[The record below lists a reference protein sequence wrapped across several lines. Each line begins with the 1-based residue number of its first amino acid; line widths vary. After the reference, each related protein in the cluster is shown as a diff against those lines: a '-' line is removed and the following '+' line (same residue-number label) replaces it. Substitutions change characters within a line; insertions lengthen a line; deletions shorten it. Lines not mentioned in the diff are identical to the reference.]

1 MSLLALFC
9 PFYHVRT
16 GHSLLSRTCH
26 LGSRQCPHQK
36 VQPVDVLILD
46 FLSLQNHGKFG
57 VYKFSKLEHF
67 VTVVQIDEDIVYL
80 TPKETLRSESC

>member
-1 MSLLALFC
+1 MALPPLEDMALP
-9 PFYHVRT
+9 PFEDMAT
-16 GHSLLSRTCH
+16 KCH
-26 LGSRQCPHQK
+26 LGSRQRPHQK

-46 FLSLQNHGKFG
+46 FLSSRNHGKFG

-67 VTVVQIDEDIVYL
+67 VTVVQIDEDIGYL